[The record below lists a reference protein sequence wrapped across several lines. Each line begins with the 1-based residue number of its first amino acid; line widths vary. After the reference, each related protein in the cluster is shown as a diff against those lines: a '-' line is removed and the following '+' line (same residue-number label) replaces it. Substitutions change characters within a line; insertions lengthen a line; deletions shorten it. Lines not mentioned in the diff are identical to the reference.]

1 MTSSTNSESAHRRS
15 ESMDAPPSAHALQID
30 RCSLDDDDDTT
41 GWQAKP
47 LAATDGT
54 RLLTDTVAA
63 PLTHE
68 YEDAVPSFR
77 EEAHAIWSMGWQ
89 VSVTTFCRISLSTI
103 STAFLGRL
111 GSTELAASALA
122 NVWTG
127 GVQILI
133 FGFAVSVC
141 TLCGQAYGAKNYRL
155 VCVWL
160 QLALI
165 FLVVLSVPVMVSFFF
180 VDRILS
186 VVTDDREVLALA
198 DTYARYL
205 APSVLP
211 QAIYCALRQYL
222 QAQEIVRPATIISI
236 ASVAV
241 SLSSNYVFIYGCGSM
256 PGLGFI
262 GAPIAQTVSSIF
274 QPTALVIYAFW
285 YKGYHKKTW
294 FGFDLR
300 GCLQWERV
308 RTFAYLSAG
317 MTINLALDEWVYNVI
332 SALAGSLGAWNLAA
346 NSILFNL
353 WGLIFGVYWGFGLP
367 TQVRVANFLGA
378 NRPVAA
384 KRTLHV
390 GFVLGGLTAF
400 VSALL
405 TYVFREPIAGFFT
418 HDPIVVAAITSTM
431 PIFCAAV
438 FVSGLHVI
446 MSAVVEAMSLATTL
460 VVITTIGSWVVMLPA
475 SYLMGLQWNGGLHGL
490 WWGSLWGETVKFSLM
505 ALALWHIDWREMAR
519 RAVIQSEGDVLTEEE
534 LEEDVMLRS
543 ELVLPSTPT
552 MAGTTPVLAIL
563 SMPPRVHHHH
573 HHVATSDTGAKR
585 NLRRSNSYG
594 SVSALHNINREQ

>member
-1 MTSSTNSESAHRRS
+1 MTSST
-15 ESMDAPPSAHALQID
+15 DAGAPEDAQRISLDTSPSSHALQID
-30 RCSLDDDDDTT
+30 RHSLDDDTV
-41 GWQAKP
+41 GWQSKP
-47 LAATDGT
+47 LADSDET
-54 RLLTDTVAA
+54 RLLAETDAIR
-63 PLTHE
+63 
-68 YEDAVPSFR
+68 R
-77 EEAHAIWSMGWQ
+77 EEDTLPTFHEEARAIWSMGWQ

-103 STAFLGRL
+103 STMFLGRI
-111 GSTELAASALA
+111 GSRELAASALA

-155 VCVWL
+155 VGVWL
-160 QLALI
+160 QLAL
-165 FLVVLSVPVMVSFFF
+165 LLLLLLSVPVMVSFFY

-186 VVTDDREVLALA
+186 AVTDDREILALA
-198 DTYARYL
+198 DTYARFL

-211 QAIYCALRQYL
+211 QAVYCALRQYL
-222 QAQEIVRPATIISI
+222 QAQEIVRPATIISV

-241 SLSSNYVFIYGCGSM
+241 SLGSNYLFIYGCGSLT
-256 PGLGFI
+256 GLGFI
-262 GAPIAQTVSSIF
+262 GAPIAQSVASIF

-294 FGFDLR
+294 FGWDLR
-300 GCLQWERV
+300 SCLQWERM

-317 MTINLALDEWVYNVI
+317 MTMNLALDEWVYNVI

-353 WGLIFGVYWGFGLP
+353 WGLIFGIYWGFGLP
-367 TQVRVANFLGA
+367 TQVRVANFMGA
-378 NRPVAA
+378 NRPEAA

-405 TYVFREPIAGFFT
+405 VYVCRDTLAGFFT
-418 HDPIVVAAITSTM
+418 HDPAVVSAITSTM
-431 PIFCAAV
+431 PIFCTAV

-475 SYLMGLQWNGGLHGL
+475 SYLMGLAWNGGLHGL
-490 WWGSLWGETVKFSLM
+490 WWGSLVGETVKFALM
-505 ALALWHIDWREMAR
+505 VLALWHIDWREMAH
-519 RAVIQSEGDVLTEEE
+519 RAVLQSEGDVLTEEE
-534 LEEDVMLRS
+534 LEEDIRLRS

-552 MAGTTPVLAIL
+552 LAGTTPVLAIL
-563 SMPPRVHHHH
+563 STPQRVHHRHQT
-573 HHVATSDTGAKR
+573 VSDATGKR
-585 NLRRSNSYG
+585 DMMNSSSYG
-594 SVSALHNINREQ
+594 SVNALHNFNREQ

>member
-1 MTSSTNSESAHRRS
+1 MTSSTNSQEPPRRS
-15 ESMDAPPSAHALQID
+15 LDTPPAAHALQID
-30 RCSLDDDDDTT
+30 RFSLEDDAAM
-41 GWQAKP
+41 GWQANKSS
-47 LAATDGT
+47 DES
-54 RLLTDTVAA
+54 RLLADAEA
-63 PLTHE
+63 Q
-68 YEDAVPSFR
+68 EDPEDGVPTFR
-77 EEAHAIWSMGWQ
+77 EEAWAIWSMGWQ

-111 GSTELAASALA
+111 GSRELAASALA
-122 NVWTG
+122 NVWTS

-155 VCVWL
+155 VGVWL
-160 QLALI
+160 QLAL
-165 FLVVLSVPVMVSFFF
+165 LYLLVLSVPVMVSFFY
-180 VDRILS
+180 VGRILS
-186 VVTDDREVLALA
+186 VVTDDDEVLAMA
-198 DTYARYL
+198 GTYAIYL
-205 APSVLP
+205 VPSVLP

-241 SLSSNYVFIYGCGSM
+241 AVSSNYFFIYGCGSI

-274 QPTALVIYAFW
+274 QPTALVLYAFW

-294 FGFDLR
+294 FGFDFR
-300 GCLQWERV
+300 SCLEWERM

-317 MTINLALDEWVYNVI
+317 MTLNLALDEWVYNCI
-332 SALAGSLGAWNLAA
+332 SALAGFLGAWNLAA

-378 NRPVAA
+378 NRPEAA

-390 GFVLGGLTAF
+390 GFVLGGVTAF

-405 TYVFREPIAGFFT
+405 VYVFRDPIAGFFT
-418 HDPIVVAAITSTM
+418 HDPTVVSAITSTM

-460 VVITTIGSWVVMLPA
+460 VAITTVGSWVVMLPA
-475 SYLMGLQWNGGLHGL
+475 SYLMGLQWHGGLHGL
-490 WWGSLWGETVKFSLM
+490 WWGSLCGETVKFGLM
-505 ALALWHIDWREMAR
+505 ALALWHIDWHEMAR
-519 RAVIQSEGDVLTEEE
+519 RAVVQSEGDVLTEEE
-534 LEEDVMLRS
+534 LEEDILLRA
-543 ELVLPSTPT
+543 ELVLPSTPS

-563 SMPPRVHHHH
+563 STPPRVHHHH
-573 HHVATSDTGAKR
+573 HNHNMAGDAAGKR
-585 NLRRSNSYG
+585 TLGRSNSYG
-594 SVSALHNINREQ
+594 SVNALHNINREQ

>member
-1 MTSSTNSESAHRRS
+1 M
-15 ESMDAPPSAHALQID
+15 
-30 RCSLDDDDDTT
+30 
-41 GWQAKP
+41 
-47 LAATDGT
+47 
-54 RLLTDTVAA
+54 
-63 PLTHE
+63 
-68 YEDAVPSFR
+68 
-77 EEAHAIWSMGWQ
+77 
-89 VSVTTFCRISLSTI
+89 
-103 STAFLGRL
+103 FLGRL
-111 GSTELAASALA
+111 GSRELAASALA

-127 GVQILI
+127 GVQVLI

-141 TLCGQAYGAKNYRL
+141 TLCSQAYGAKNYRL
-155 VCVWL
+155 VGVWL
-160 QLALI
+160 QLALL
-165 FLVVLSVPVMVSFFF
+165 FLLVLSVPVMVSFFY

-186 VVTDDREVLALA
+186 VVTDDHEILALA

-211 QAIYCALRQYL
+211 QAIYCAVRQYL

-241 SLSSNYVFIYGCGSM
+241 SLGSNYFFIYGCGSVR
-256 PGLGFI
+256 GLGFI
-262 GAPIAQTVSSIF
+262 GAPIAQSVSSMF

-285 YKGYHKKTW
+285 YRGYHKKTW
-294 FGFDLR
+294 FGLDLR
-300 GCLQWERV
+300 ACLQWERM
-308 RTFAYLSAG
+308 RFFAFLSAG
-317 MTINLALDEWVYNVI
+317 MTVNLALDEWVYNVI

-353 WGLIFGVYWGFGLP
+353 WGLIFGIYWGFGLP

-384 KRTLHV
+384 KRILHV

-405 TYVFREPIAGFFT
+405 VYVFRDPLAGFFT
-418 HDPIVVAAITSTM
+418 HDPIVVSAITSTM
-431 PIFCAAV
+431 PIFCTAV

-475 SYLMGLQWNGGLHGL
+475 SYIMGLQWNGGLHGL
-490 WWGSLWGETVKFSLM
+490 WWGSLVGETVKFSLL
-505 ALALWHIDWREMAR
+505 ALALWHIDWREMAH

-534 LEEDVMLRS
+534 LEEDIRLRS

-563 SMPPRVHHHH
+563 STPPRLHHHH
-573 HHVATSDTGAKR
+573 QTANEAAGKR
-585 NLRRSNSYG
+585 DIMRSNSYG
-594 SVSALHNINREQ
+594 SVNALHNFNREQ

>member
-1 MTSSTNSESAHRRS
+1 MTSSTADEPESAQHL
-15 ESMDAPPSAHALQID
+15 SMDTPASTHALQID
-30 RCSLDDDDDTT
+30 RCSLDDDDTV
-41 GWQAKP
+41 GWQSKP
-47 LAATDGT
+47 LAVTDES
-54 RLLTDTVAA
+54 RLLAESKE
-63 PLTHE
+63 PQME
-68 YEDAVPSFR
+68 EDAVPSFH
-77 EEAHAIWSMGWQ
+77 EEAWAIWSMGWQ

-111 GSTELAASALA
+111 GSRELAASALA

-155 VCVWL
+155 VGVWL
-160 QLALI
+160 QLALL
-165 FLVVLSVPVMVSFFF
+165 FLMMLAVPVMVSFFY
-180 VDRILS
+180 VDKILS
-186 VVTDDREVLALA
+186 VVTDDREILALA
-198 DTYARYL
+198 DTYARLL

-236 ASVAV
+236 ASVVV
-241 SLSSNYVFIYGCGSM
+241 SLSSNYIFIYGCGSI

-274 QPTALVIYAFW
+274 QPTALVAYAFW

-300 GCLQWERV
+300 ACLQWERM
-308 RTFAYLSAG
+308 RTFAFLSAG
-317 MTINLALDEWVYNVI
+317 MTVNLALDEWVYNVI

-378 NRPVAA
+378 NRPMAA
-384 KRTLHV
+384 TRTLQV

-405 TYVFREPIAGFFT
+405 VYVFRDALAGFFT
-418 HDPIVVAAITSTM
+418 HDPTVVSAITSTM
-431 PIFCAAV
+431 PIFCTAV

-475 SYLMGLQWNGGLHGL
+475 SYLMGLQWGGGLHGL
-490 WWGSLWGETVKFSLM
+490 WFGSLLGETVKFSLM

-534 LEEDVMLRS
+534 LEEDILLRS

-563 SMPPRVHHHH
+563 STPPRVHHHH
-573 HHVATSDTGAKR
+573 HHLPTTEAGDKR
-585 NLRRSNSYG
+585 NLLRSNSYG
-594 SVSALHNINREQ
+594 SVNALHNVNREQ